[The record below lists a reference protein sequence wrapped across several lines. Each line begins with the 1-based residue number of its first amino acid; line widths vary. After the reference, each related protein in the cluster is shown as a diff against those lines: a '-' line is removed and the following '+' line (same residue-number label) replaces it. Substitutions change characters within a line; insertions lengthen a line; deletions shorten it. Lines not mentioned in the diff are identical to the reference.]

1 MKKIRSEFIYLQLQ
15 SIQIHLIMKN
25 VLMDI
30 NVIIMITIFKI
41 LNHLENNFY
50 IFLFFR
56 KLQLN

>member
-1 MKKIRSEFIYLQLQ
+1 MKKIGSGFIYLQLQ
-15 SIQIHLIMKN
+15 NIQIRLIMKN

-30 NVIIMITIFKI
+30 NVVIMITFFQI

-56 KLQLN
+56 KSQ